1 MVREG
6 QRVTYGE
13 KLGELGLF
21 RCKRRYGEILML
33 SAMGR
38 HREDGARIFLEM
50 HCSRDNRRE
59 VAREQFGCG
68 MGKAPLSLQESSK
81 IEIKSRK
88 TRKSLFLELFMTLL
102 DKAIN
107 NLL

>member
-6 QRVTYGE
+6 QYVMYGE

-21 RCKRRYGEILML
+21 RCKRRYGGILML

-38 HREDGARIFLEM
+38 HGEDGARFFLEM

-59 VAREQFGCG
+59 VGWEQFG
-68 MGKAPLSLQESSK
+68 KLQYGEK
-81 IEIKSRK
+81 
-88 TRKSLFLELFMTLL
+88 LL
-102 DKAIN
+102 YAYKGCQR
-107 NLL
+107 LK